1 MYYLAVGI
9 PSSEDHYPPLLAMYS
24 DIEEAVKDKNYLD
37 SLDTAEAETHLVLNS
52 NFEVVG

>member
-24 DIEEAVKDKNYLD
+24 DLKEAVKDKNYLD
-37 SLDTAEAETHLVLNS
+37 SLDTAESDPHLVLNS